1 MTDTI
6 FLVLCDNVLIIP
18 EYYSCFISCQG
29 TSNLQYS
36 QGYAVI
42 NHCDR
47 HITPLIIIDYYLY
60 YCTLSVNI
68 IPSIKWPRVIGS
80 NTLNEKRSLKLCRTQ
95 WQIYI
100 DHLTEW
106 YVYHSDLTQKIC
118 GCDHMMVAMPM
129 VWIPLMV
136 RCTLYNIM
144 WLSLSVI
151 CGRLVVF
158 STGVLWFP
166 PPIKLTSTI

>member
-18 EYYSCFISCQG
+18 EYHSCFISCQG
-29 TSNLQYS
+29 
-36 QGYAVI
+36 YAVI
-42 NHCDR
+42 KHCDR
-47 HITPLIIIDYYLY
+47 HITPLIDKSIICIIVLK
-60 YCTLSVNI
+60 LSVIINI

-80 NTLNEKRSLKLCRTQ
+80 NTLNEKRSLKLWKTQ
-95 WQIYI
+95 WKIYI

-106 YVYHSDLTQKIC
+106 YVYHSDLSQKIC

-144 WLSLSVI
+144 WSSLSVI
-151 CGRLVVF
+151 CGRSVVF

-166 PPIKLTSTI
+166 PPIKLTPTI